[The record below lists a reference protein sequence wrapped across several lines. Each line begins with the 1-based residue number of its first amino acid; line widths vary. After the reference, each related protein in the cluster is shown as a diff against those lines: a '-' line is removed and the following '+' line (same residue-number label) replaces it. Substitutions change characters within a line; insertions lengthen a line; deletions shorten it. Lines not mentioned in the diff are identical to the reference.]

1 MENLFEW
8 LYDHYAE
15 PQLQVLPIFRRE
27 LLQPFLQPAPEE
39 DQIHLADQLLALQM
53 HWCTAAFQ
61 IGVQLGVRLS

>member
-15 PQLQVLPIFRRE
+15 PQLRVLPAFQEE
-27 LLQPFLQPAPEE
+27 LLRPVIRLAPEE
-39 DQIHLADQLLALQM
+39 DRIILADQLTTLQM